1 MKWHVLDAVFKRNFV
16 AYFSNPTGY
25 VFICV
30 FVLLGSLAAFW
41 PPEFFNSNL
50 ANLDQLNRYLPFIL
64 LVFVPAIT
72 MSVWADERRQGTDE
86 LLLTIPASD
95 LEVVVGKYLA
105 TVGIFTAALMFS
117 CVCNLIILLLWGTPD
132 SGLFLTN
139 YLGYWFTGLAMLA
152 VGMVASFLTSNLTVG
167 FVLGVL
173 FNAPL
178 ALADRA
184 GTVMSPAA
192 ASWVKSWSLAEHFAD
207 FGRGVV
213 SLSSI
218 AYFLGIVTVCLYLAM
233 VLIGRRHWAGHRG
246 EGGLG
251 LHYLGRTLGLLAG
264 AVGVTLA
271 CRAVDVRADLSEGQ
285 ISSLAPDTRRLLQ
298 SLEADRPVDIKA
310 YVSPNVPED
319 YAQTRLNLLNM
330 LRQFERLGRGK
341 VAVEVIPTEPK
352 TEQAALAAQQ
362 FGIEPVSVQA
372 RVRGA
377 YRQEEIFLGCAVTSG
392 LEKVVVPFFDKGT
405 PVEYELIRSVC
416 TAAQQ
421 KRKRL
426 GLITTDAELF
436 GGFDMASGQARQR
449 QPLVDEL
456 EKQYDVVQVDASA
469 PITESFDV
477 LLAVQPSSLGPE
489 QMVNFVAAVK
499 AGQPVAIFED
509 PLPVYMPGVPGT
521 SQPRRSPMGP
531 MALFGPQG
539 QPKGD
544 INLLWDALGVRLAAA
559 AGRPAMGQMGAAPT
573 IVYQDYNPHPQ
584 LQDMLEREFVF
595 IDSTLQGGK
604 QGGFDAT
611 LPATAGLQEVMFPF
625 VGGLEKIDGADVTFT
640 PLVQTAAGLSG
651 TIRFEDVERAMGSG
665 SRQSLRQMLGIYEK
679 RQDDGIVLAALVAG
693 RAPAAPAK
701 EAADPASAKA
711 ADPASAKAADPAS
724 AKPVRAVVVA
734 DVDMLSGLFFGLRTR
749 GDETFNL
756 DFDNVELALNLLD
769 TLAGDDRFVEIR
781 KRKPKHRTLERIE
794 DAVAGARTKAD
805 DQRSRFVAE
814 FDDAERA
821 ANDAMQ
827 QEVGAFEKKI
837 QEMESQ
843 GNADPQAAMQAMQQ
857 LASSQRLAQRKLDT
871 KIEQLRRKRD
881 AEVDKVERE
890 LEAEIRR
897 EQDRQKW
904 LAVLLP
910 PIPPLVVAF
919 FVFFRRRAQE
929 REGVATS
936 RLR

>member
-72 MSVWADERRQGTDE
+72 MSVWAEERRQGTDE

-105 TVGIFTAALMFS
+105 AVGIFTAALMFS

-184 GTVMSPAA
+184 GAVMSPGA
-192 ASWVKSWSLAEHFAD
+192 ASWVRSWSLAEHFAD
-207 FGRGVV
+207 FGRGVI

-246 EGGLG
+246 RGTGGLG
-251 LHYLGRTLGLLAG
+251 LHYLARTLGLAAG
-264 AVGVTLA
+264 AVGLA
-271 CRAVDVRADLSEGQ
+271 LMCRAVDVRADLSEER
-285 ISSLAPDTRRLLQ
+285 ISSLAPDTRRLLT
-298 SLEADRPVDIKA
+298 SLAADRPVDIKA
-310 YVSPNVPED
+310 YVSPTVPED
-319 YAQTRLNLLNM
+319 YAQTRLNLLTM

-341 VAVEVIPTEPK
+341 VSVEVIPTEPK
-352 TEQAALAAQQ
+352 TEQAALASQQ
-362 FGIEPVSVQA
+362 YGIEPVSVQA

-405 PVEYELIRSVC
+405 PVEYELVRSIS

-421 KRKRL
+421 QRKRL
-426 GLITTDAELF
+426 GLLTTDAELF
-436 GGFDMASGQARQR
+436 GGFDMASGQARPR

-456 EKQYDVVQVDASA
+456 EKQYDVIQVDASA
-469 PITESFDV
+469 PITETFDV

-489 QMVNFVAAVK
+489 QMVNFVAAVR

-531 MALFGPQG
+531 MAMFGGPQG
-539 QPKGD
+539 QPKGELE
-544 INLLWDALGVRLAAA
+544 LLWQTLGVRLVAA
-559 AGRPAMGQMGAAPT
+559 AGRPAMGQMGSAPL

-584 LQDMLEREFVF
+584 LEDLLEREFVF
-595 IDSTLQGGK
+595 IDGTLQDAK
-604 QGGFDAT
+604 RGGFDQKA
-611 LPATAGLQEVMFPF
+611 PATAGLQEVMFPF

-651 TIRFEDVERAMGSG
+651 TIRFEDVERAMNSG
-665 SRQSLRQMLGIYEK
+665 SRQSLRQMLGLYEK
-679 RQDDGIVLAALVAG
+679 RQDDGLVLAALVEG
-693 RAPAAPAK
+693 RAAAPA
-701 EAADPASAKA
+701 EGGAA
-711 ADPASAKAADPAS
+711 

-734 DVDMLSGLFFGLRTR
+734 DIDLLSGLFFGLRTR

-769 TLAGDDRFVEIR
+769 SLAGDDRFIEIR

-794 DAVAGARTKAD
+794 DAVAGARQKAD
-805 DQRSRFVAE
+805 DQRTRFVAE
-814 FDDAERA
+814 FDEAERA
-821 ANDAMQ
+821 ANEAMQ
-827 QEVGAFEKKI
+827 KEVGAFEKKI
-837 QEMESQ
+837 QEMQTQ
-843 GNADPQAAMQAMQQ
+843 GNADRQAAMQAIQQ
-857 LASSQRLAQRKLDT
+857 LAASQQLAQRKLTT
-871 KIEQLRRKRD
+871 KIEKLERQRD
-881 AEVDKVERE
+881 AEVAKVERE
-890 LEAEIRR
+890 LEATVRR

>member
-41 PPEFFNSNL
+41 PPEFFNANL
-50 ANLDQLNRYLPFIL
+50 ANLDQLNRYLPAIL

-105 TVGIFTAALMFS
+105 AVGIFTVALMFS
-117 CVCNLIILLLWGTPD
+117 CICNLILLLSWGTPD
-132 SGLFLTN
+132 AGLFLTN

-152 VGMVASFLTSNLTVG
+152 TGMVASFLTSNLTVG
-167 FVLGVL
+167 FILGVL

-178 ALADRA
+178 ALADQA
-184 GTVMSPAA
+184 GTVMGPRAA
-192 ASWVKSWSLAEHFAD
+192 AAVKAWSLAEHFSD
-207 FGRGVV
+207 FGRGVI

-218 AYFLGIVTVCLYLAM
+218 AYFFGIVVVCLYLAM
-233 VLIGRRHWAGHRG
+233 VLIGRRHWAGRRDG
-246 EGGLG
+246 EGLG
-251 LHYLGRTLGLLAG
+251 LHYLVRALGLVAA
-264 AVGVTLA
+264 AVGVALVCRTL
-271 CRAVDVRADLSEGQ
+271 DVRGDLSEER
-285 ISSLAPDTRRLLQ
+285 ISTLSPDTRRLLQ
-298 SLEADRPVDIKA
+298 TLDVDRPIDIKA
-310 YVSPNVPED
+310 YVSPTVPED
-319 YAQTRLNLLNM
+319 YAQTKINLLNT
-330 LRQFERLGRGK
+330 LRQLERLGRGRLS
-341 VAVEVIPTEPK
+341 VEVIPTDPR
-352 TEQAALAAQQ
+352 TEEAALASQQ
-362 FGIEPVSVQA
+362 FGIEPVSVLA

-377 YRQEEIFLGCAVTSG
+377 YREEPIFLGCAITSG

-405 PVEYELIRSVC
+405 PVEYELIRSIC

-426 GLITTDAELF
+426 GLVTTDAELF
-436 GGFDMASGQARQR
+436 GGFDMMSGQGRPR

-469 PITESFDV
+469 PITERFDV

-489 QMVNFVAAVK
+489 QMVNFVAAVRS
-499 AGQPVAIFED
+499 GQPVVIFED
-509 PLPVYMPGVPGT
+509 PLPVLMQGIPGT
-521 SQPRRSPMGP
+521 SQPRRSPAGP
-531 MALFGPQG
+531 MAMFGPQA

-544 INLLWDALGVRLAAA
+544 LNLLWEALGTRLATRG
-559 AGRPAMGQMGAAPT
+559 GRPAMGQSGAAPS
-573 IVYQDYNPHPQ
+573 IVYQDYNPHLKLDLPT
-584 LQDMLEREFVF
+584 EFVF
-595 IDSTLQGGK
+595 IDADLPDAK
-604 QGGFDAT
+604 AGFNQSV
-611 LPATAGLQEVMFPF
+611 PASAGLREVLFPF
-625 VGGLEKIDGADVTFT
+625 PGSLQKIDGVDVTWT
-640 PLVQTAAGLSG
+640 PLVRTVAERTG
-651 TIRFEDVERAMGSG
+651 TVEVAEVERLLGQGDM
-665 SRQSLRQMLGIYEK
+665 RQLPIFEK
-679 RQDDGIVLAALVAG
+679 RADESLVLAVLVEG
-693 RAPAAPAK
+693 RAAAPSDPQGEEKEGQAAPAAP
-701 EAADPASAKA
+701 
-711 ADPASAKAADPAS
+711 
-724 AKPVRAVVVA
+724 VRAVIVA
-734 DVDMLSGLFFGLRTR
+734 DIDLLDGRIFGLRTR
-749 GDETFNL
+749 PDEVFGL
-756 DFDNVELALNLLD
+756 DFDNVEFALNLLD
-769 TLAGDDRFVEIR
+769 TLAGDNRFIEIR

-794 DAVAGARTKAD
+794 DAVASARQDAD
-805 DQRSRFVAE
+805 RQRAAFIAD
-814 FDDAERA
+814 FERA
-821 ANDAMQ
+821 ETNASDAMQ
-827 QEVGAFEKKI
+827 KEVGAFEKRI
-837 QEMESQ
+837 QELEAQ

-881 AEVDKVERE
+881 AEVDTVERK
-890 LEAEIRR
+890 LQAQVRR